1 MSTHWIP
8 LRPPP
13 EELET
18 SRWTPE
24 VCPKT
29 HPIEQL
35 PKPSQWAKETFNF
48 KPNKIQQTVLDA
60 KSKRLILCC
69 NRQWGKSTVIA
80 LKALHY
86 AMEHPKSVIV
96 VVSRTEKQGGELLA
110 RALDFAS
117 LLKLPKRRV
126 PGYTH
131 SILLPNEAKI
141 YAISHSTVTAPAARP
156 TFSFST
162 KPPWSQTLSSAS
174 PCPS

>member
-13 EELET
+13 EELEP
-18 SRWTPE
+18 SRWTAE

-29 HPIEQL
+29 QAPENL
-35 PKPSQWAKETFNF
+35 PKPSQWAKDTFNF
-48 KPNKIQQTVLDA
+48 KPNKIQQKVLDA
-60 KSKRLILCC
+60 NSKRLILCC

-131 SILLPNEAKI
+131 SILLPNEAR
-141 YAISHSTVTAPAARP
+141 STRSRTAQKPPPAAQP
-156 TFSFST
+156 T
-162 KPPWSQTLSSAS
+162 
-174 PCPS
+174 C